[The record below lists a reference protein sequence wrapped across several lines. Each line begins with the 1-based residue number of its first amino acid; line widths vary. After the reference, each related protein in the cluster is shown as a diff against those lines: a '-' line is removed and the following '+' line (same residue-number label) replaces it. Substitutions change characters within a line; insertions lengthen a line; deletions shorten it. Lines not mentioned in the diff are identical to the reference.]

1 MMALQHNFINTF
13 QTNQLL
19 FFQMFITPGERMT
32 PWVLPIEQKS
42 YLPLIEDDKKDIANY
57 RPISL
62 LTQAIEFILIIL
74 KNQMQK
80 TLITIIDEHQSE
92 VLKIS

>member
-1 MMALQHNFINTF
+1 
-13 QTNQLL
+13 
-19 FFQMFITPGERMT
+19 MFITPGERMT

-62 LTQAIEFILIIL
+62 LT
-74 KNQMQK
+74 
-80 TLITIIDEHQSE
+80 
-92 VLKIS
+92 

>member
-1 MMALQHNFINTF
+1 
-13 QTNQLL
+13 
-19 FFQMFITPGERMT
+19 MFITPGERMA

-62 LTQAIEFILIIL
+62 LT
-74 KNQMQK
+74 
-80 TLITIIDEHQSE
+80 
-92 VLKIS
+92 